1 MLEICRTTCRYPA
14 FQLRLLQRTNK
25 RLCSR
30 IVTVH
35 VGTGAFWSNEMIWSR
50 VCRHPCMHTYRHT
63 YICTC
68 RGLSHEYGKKM

>member
-1 MLEICRTTCRYPA
+1 MLEICRTTCRYPT
-14 FQLRLLQRTNK
+14 FKLRLLQRSS
-25 RLCSR
+25 L
-30 IVTVH
+30 VTVH

-68 RGLSHEYGKKM
+68 RGLSREYGKKM